1 MEYQLI
7 NPRRPGTS
15 AIEQV
20 LLNRGITDV
29 AHYLNTVDTDILS
42 PLGLDN
48 MKKGAELLVS
58 HIAQGSKVYVI
69 VDSDCDGYTSAA
81 LLINY
86 LNNLFPA
93 FVQNNISYGMH
104 TGKQHGIVL
113 DMLPN
118 DVKLVIAP
126 DSASSDYEQHEELS
140 KRGVDVLVIDHHE
153 APEISQYACVI
164 NNQLCDYANK
174 TLSGVGVVYKFC
186 SYLDQLMNT
195 DYANHYLD
203 LVALGMV
210 ADMMDL
216 REFETKHLI
225 NVGLKNIANPYFKG
239 MTIKNEYS
247 LGGRVTPFGVA
258 FYIAPYV
265 NAVTRSGTMDEKIVL
280 FESMLDF
287 KAFEQIPSIKRGH
300 RPGETETRVEQAC
313 RNCVNIKNRQT
324 KTRDA
329 SLEIIEQIIEE
340 QNLLDNK
347 ILLIKLGEAQRTTLG
362 GLIANQLMS
371 IYQRPV
377 LILSPTSHEILDE
390 QGKVVD
396 TEIWWEGSGRGPN
409 VPGLEDCRSFYESS
423 GLVEYGQGHANA
435 FGLGIK
441 DANID
446 EFLNWCN
453 NALKDFDFTPK
464 YKVDFIID
472 AKRMSDN
479 KYDLYNLIEYD
490 NLWGQEVE
498 QPKIAISNLV
508 ITTDNIQL
516 MKGTTLKITTS
527 GEPDVSLIRF
537 RSSEEEFE
545 TLCPKTDLGCV
556 TIDVIGVCE
565 RNSYNDKP
573 QIIIKDY
580 IIKDRQ
586 QYYF

>member
-20 LLNRGITDV
+20 LLNRGIQDV
-29 AHYLNTVDTDILS
+29 QHYLNTDDTDILS
-42 PLGLDN
+42 PLDLDN
-48 MKKGAELLVS
+48 IKEGAKLLVS
-58 HIAQGSKVYVI
+58 HIAQKSKVLI
-69 VDSDCDGYTSAA
+69 QVDSDYDGYASSAI
-81 LLINY
+81 LINY

-93 FVQNNISYGMH
+93 FVQNNISYRMH

-113 DMLPN
+113 ETIPE

-126 DSASSDYEQHEELS
+126 DSASSDYEQHEELA

-153 APEISQYACVI
+153 APEVSKYACVI
-164 NNQLCDYANK
+164 NNQLCNYANK
-174 TLSGVGVVYKFC
+174 ALCGAAVVHKFC
-186 SYLDQLMNT
+186 SYLDTLMGT
-195 DYANHYLD
+195 DYAANYTD
-203 LVALGMV
+203 LVASALV

-216 REFETKHLI
+216 RTFETKHL
-225 NVGLKNIANPYFKG
+225 VQQGLKNVVNPYFKG
-239 MTIKNEYS
+239 MTIKNDYS
-247 LGGRVTPFGVA
+247 LGGKVTPFGVA

-265 NAVTRSGTMDEKIVL
+265 NAVTRSGTMEEKIVL
-280 FESMLDF
+280 FESMLEF
-287 KAFEQIPSIKRGH
+287 KAFEMIPSTKRGCK
-300 RPGETETRVEQAC
+300 GQFETRVEQAC
-313 RNCVNIKNRQT
+313 RNCANIKNRQT

-329 SLEIIEQIIEE
+329 SLEIIEQLIEE

-409 VPGLEDCRSFYESS
+409 LPGLEDCKAFYESS
-423 GLVEYGQGHANA
+423 GLIEYGQGHANA
-435 FGLGIK
+435 FGVGIRDVK
-441 DANID
+441 ID
-446 EFLNWCN
+446 KFLNWCN
-453 NALKDFDFTPK
+453 NALKDFDFTPN

-472 AKRMSDN
+472 AKKLSES
-479 KYDLYNLIEYD
+479 KCDLYNLTDYEDI
-490 NLWGQEVE
+490 WGQEVE
-498 QPKIAISNLV
+498 QPKIAISDLV
-508 ITTDNIQL
+508 ITKDNIQL
-516 MKGTTLKITTS
+516 MKGTTLKIMTS
-527 GEPDVSLIRF
+527 GEPDISFIKFKVT
-537 RSSEEEFE
+537 EQEFE
-545 TLCPKTDLGCV
+545 ILSPSDLGCV

-586 QYYF
+586 DYYF

>member
-20 LLNRGITDV
+20 LLNRGIQDV
-29 AHYLNTVDTDILS
+29 RHYLNTVDTDILS
-42 PLGLDN
+42 PLDLDN
-48 MKKGAELLVS
+48 IENGAKLLVS
-58 HIAQGSKVYVI
+58 HIVQESKVFVI
-69 VDSDCDGYTSAA
+69 IDSDCDGYCSSA

-93 FVQNNISYGMH
+93 FVQNNISYSPH
-104 TGKQHGIVL
+104 TGKQHGIIL
-113 DMLPN
+113 DMIPE

-126 DSASSDYEQHEELS
+126 DSASSDYEQHEELA
-140 KRGVDVLVIDHHE
+140 KRGIDVLVLDHHE
-153 APEISQYACVI
+153 APEVSQYACVI

-174 TLSGVGVVYKFC
+174 ALCGAAIVYKFC
-186 SYLDQLMNT
+186 CYIDSLMKTSYADN
-195 DYANHYLD
+195 YID
-203 LVALGMV
+203 LVALALV

-216 REFETKHLI
+216 REYETKHLI
-225 NVGLKNIANPYFKG
+225 NAGLKNIANPYFKG

-247 LGGRVTPFGVA
+247 LGGKVTPFGVA

-265 NAVTRSGTMDEKIVL
+265 NAVTRSGTMEEKIVL
-280 FESMLDF
+280 FESMLEF
-287 KAFEQIPSIKRGH
+287 KAFETIPSTKRGCK
-300 RPGETETRVEQAC
+300 GQFETRVEQAC
-313 RNCVNIKNRQT
+313 RNCTNIKNRQT

-347 ILLIKLGEAQRTTLG
+347 ILLIKLGQAQKTTLG

-377 LILSPTSHEILDE
+377 LILSETEHEVLDE
-390 QGKVVD
+390 QGKVVG

-409 VPGLEDCRSFYESS
+409 VLGLENCRAFYENS
-423 GLVEYGQGHANA
+423 GYVEYGQGHANA
-435 FGLGIK
+435 FGVGIK
-441 DANID
+441 DSNID
-446 EFLNWCN
+446 AFLNYCN
-453 NALKDFDFTPK
+453 DTLKDFDFTPN

-472 AKRMSDN
+472 AKKLTDS
-479 KYDLYNLIEYD
+479 KFDLYNLTEYD
-490 NLWGQEVE
+490 DIWGQEVE
-498 QPKIAISNLV
+498 QPKIAVENIN
-508 ITTDNIQL
+508 ITADNIQL
-516 MKGTTLKITTS
+516 MKGTTLKIMTS
-527 GEPDVSLIRF
+527 GETDVSFIKF
-537 RSSEEEFE
+537 KVTEQEFE
-545 TLCPKTDLGCV
+545 NLNPSATGCV

-586 QYYF
+586 DYYF